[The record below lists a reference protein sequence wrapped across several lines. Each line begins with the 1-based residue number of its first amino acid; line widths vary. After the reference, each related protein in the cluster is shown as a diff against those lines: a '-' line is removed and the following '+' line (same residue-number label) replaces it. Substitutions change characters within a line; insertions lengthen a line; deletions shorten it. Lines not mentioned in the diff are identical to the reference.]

1 MGLVTK
7 YAGGVNK
14 GFAIIAGLFLSG
26 VVQWVHEK
34 KPLGVFDF
42 IAAAMVTLSLYIH
55 QTKGWG
61 SPKEE
66 IAAAAAQRAENEAKK
81 TK

>member
-1 MGLVTK
+1 VGLVTK

-34 KPLGVFDF
+34 KPLGPFD
-42 IAAAMVTLSLYIH
+42 IAAAAMVTLSLYLH

-61 SPKEE
+61 SAPDKKLES
-66 IAAAAAQRAENEAKK
+66 AKVK
-81 TK
+81 TN